1 MHEIFNYLLNLT
13 NRNLIKLLILTL
25 CVSFPDLSKAST
37 EISKIIKNSD
47 INVIFLRHAFAPGYG
62 DPDNFKFGDCNTQRN
77 LSQKGIEQAEMIG
90 KFFKENKI
98 NFTKI
103 FSSEWCRCID
113 TLSNMEIGKWIEFE
127 GLNSFF
133 QNFSD
138 KSRVTKLLHKKLN
151 TIKDE
156 ELILMVTHQVVIS
169 YLTGISPPSGGIVLY
184 STLTGKSKKIIIN
197 YK

>member
-1 MHEIFNYLLNLT
+1 MNAKKNNEFKIGEIVVYP
-13 NRNLIKLLILTL
+13 KHG
-25 CVSFPDLSKAST
+25 VG
-37 EISKIIKNSD
+37 EIMSI
-47 INVIFLRHAFAPGYG
+47 
-62 DPDNFKFGDCNTQRN
+62 
-77 LSQKGIEQAEMIG
+77 
-90 KFFKENKI
+90 
-98 NFTKI
+98 
-103 FSSEWCRCID
+103 
-113 TLSNMEIGKWIEFE
+113 SNMEIGKWIEFE

-184 STLTGKSKKIIIN
+184 STLTGKSKKIFN